1 MIALNFLVAIL
12 KYPFVNVFQNGSKVE
27 ELTLLFKILF
37 VRLYGIFGFPDI
49 SVVKNLL
56 ANAENAGDMGLIP
69 ESGIPPGGGNY
80 NPPQYFNLENHM
92 KTGVW
97 QATVYR
103 IAKSQT

>member
-1 MIALNFLVAIL
+1 M
-12 KYPFVNVFQNGSKVE
+12 S
-27 ELTLLFKILF
+27 F
-37 VRLYGIFGFPDI
+37 VRLYGILGFPDV
-49 SVVKNLL
+49 SVVKNLPI
-56 ANAENAGDMGLIP
+56 NAGDAGNMGLTP
-69 ESGIPPGGGNY
+69 GSGIPPGGGNY